1 VTFGDRFLG
10 ISRRRFGLG
19 GKFALLAVALTAAGV
34 LVGGARAADPTF
46 APSPG
51 SPFAVGSAPDSVAV
65 GDLNGDG
72 HPDLVTANAGAN
84 TVSVLLGDGGG
95 GFSAAPGSPFA
106 VGSAPASV
114 AVGDLNGDGHPD
126 LVTANYGDNTDS
138 VLLGDGGGGFSAAPG
153 SPFAAGPF
161 PAWVAVGDLNGD
173 GHPDLVT
180 ANSDTTVSVLLGD
193 GGGGFSAAPG
203 SPFAVG
209 AYPESVAIG
218 DLNGDGHL
226 DLVDADYGDNTV
238 SVLLGDG
245 GGGFSA
251 APGSPFAVGAYP
263 YSVAVGDLNGDGRPD
278 LVTANAGDNTVSVLL
293 GDGGGGFSAA
303 PGSPFAV
310 GANPYSV
317 AVGDLNGDGH
327 PDLVTANGGSN
338 DVSVLLNTTSAS
350 PADSTPPSASPIV
363 LPVANGAGW
372 NATDATVSWH
382 WADNAGGSGI
392 DPAHCTSSSTS
403 AGEGTITLN
412 ATCTDLAGNTGS
424 ASYAVKVDKTPPM
437 LAVTGNAGTYAV
449 DQTVAIACA
458 ATDSLSGIATA
469 CSGISG
475 PAVGFGVGTHTVTL
489 SATDLA
495 GNTASENVTFTVSPP
510 TGKSLAN
517 LTKQY
522 VDGSARYAA
531 LNRAQKAVVD
541 VLAGAATQ
549 AVAAIVPHLSPAQ
562 KTALERA
569 YAAALGTLVREGWL
583 TASQAVTLQ
592 SLAAQL

>member
-1 VTFGDRFLG
+1 MTFGDRFLG

-51 SPFAVGSAPDSVAV
+51 SPFAVGSAPD
-65 GDLNGDG
+65 
-72 HPDLVTANAGAN
+72 
-84 TVSVLLGDGGG
+84 
-95 GFSAAPGSPFA
+95 
-106 VGSAPASV
+106 SV

-263 YSVAVGDLNGDGRPD
+263 YSVAVGDLNGDGHPD
-278 LVTANAGDNTVSVLL
+278 VVTANSGDNTVSVLL

-303 PGSPFAV
+303 SGSPFAV
-310 GANPYSV
+310 GAYPYSV

-338 DVSVLLNTTSAS
+338 DVSVLLNTTSA